1 MSEEDPAGDIDLLE
15 GINLEIQRL
24 MFGNI
29 RVRPANSHQRGDVL
43 YLNYNYLK

>member
-1 MSEEDPAGDIDLLE
+1 MSEENPAGDIDLLE

-29 RVRPANSHQRGDVL
+29 GVRATSSHQRGGFGR
-43 YLNYNYLK
+43 